1 MLDKESYSQRQ
12 LKVAELIKAAI
23 ADIMKKGKMPDIRLF
38 EAKVT
43 ISDVK
48 ISPDLKSVKCSV
60 LNFPGSKLSPEDL
73 IESLENSHGFIRH
86 KLNSMIKLKYS
97 PEIRFEYDHSFDKAY
112 EIDQLLSQ
120 I

>member
-1 MLDKESYSQRQ
+1 MLNKKSYSQRQ

-43 ISDVK
+43 ISDVE
-48 ISPDLKSVKCSV
+48 ISPDLKNVKCLV
-60 LNFPGSKLSPEDL
+60 LNFPGSNLSHKDL
-73 IESLENSHGFIRH
+73 IEALENSHGFIRH
-86 KLNSMIKLKYS
+86 KLNSMVKLKYS
-97 PEIRFEYDHSFDKAY
+97 PEIKFEYDHSFDKAHQ
-112 EIDQLLSQ
+112 IDQLLSQ